1 MSGGAEEPNEEAS
14 GEETCQQSPSYQA
27 AEEDLVIPQT
37 ETPDSEECHD
47 NDDSPITVDLTV
59 LTRHRSKEEALLSD
73 SPHTGT
79 DVNAQQTL
87 ENSGGGGGES
97 EECTDR
103 VETVETEC
111 ILTEENIDGTISTAA
126 AAASSPGEQEDV
138 PSEQETEVS
147 DETDVCSQEL

>member
-1 MSGGAEEPNEEAS
+1 M
-14 GEETCQQSPSYQA
+14 
-27 AEEDLVIPQT
+27 
-37 ETPDSEECHD
+37 
-47 NDDSPITVDLTV
+47 
-59 LTRHRSKEEALLSD
+59 
-73 SPHTGT
+73 
-79 DVNAQQTL
+79 NAQQTL

-126 AAASSPGEQEDV
+126 AASSPEEQEDV